1 MLARPIDLDFNLD
14 IRQLERVKA
23 EGPGAD
29 AGEGLLMPPERANA
43 PVKLSLP
50 LVNTDH
56 PRRNYPPRAIANLS
70 RSNTSRTSSPNYEPR
85 MS

>member
-23 EGPGAD
+23 EDPGAD

-56 PRRNYPPRAIANLS
+56 PPPKLPSARDS
-70 RSNTSRTSSPNYEPR
+70 
-85 MS
+85 